1 MKQTCLPG
9 GNAASNSLR
18 CASLSAFSLAALAA
32 AAFTLVPL
40 TGPKACRSWQATV
53 PQMQYAKSCVGSL
66 RLASLDRHSGET
78 KHLVIRTRERFGRIL
93 LTRRRGLAFVGN
105 GQPGITVLHDD
116 FAAGPARN
124 LDAAV
129 DAGGRLV
136 TCCFAAAIPAA
147 FLRVTVI
154 VSGSDL
160 ATRLEF
166 QRDREL
172 DVAPPQIAGRFRFV
186 LVLPFG
192 GRIEA
197 PHA

>member
-1 MKQTCLPG
+1 MPQPVADRPG
-9 GNAASNSLR
+9 GQGQSECWPGQVAG
-18 CASLSAFSLAALAA
+18 
-32 AAFTLVPL
+32 PL
-40 TGPKACRSWQATV
+40 G
-53 PQMQYAKSCVGSL
+53 
-66 RLASLDRHSGET
+66 
-78 KHLVIRTRERFGRIL
+78 
-93 LTRRRGLAFVGN
+93 
-105 GQPGITVLHDD
+105 DD

-172 DVAPPQIAGRFRFV
+172 DVEPPQIVGRISFV
-186 LVLPFG
+186 LVLAFG
-192 GRIEA
+192 GRIETS
-197 PHA
+197 HT